1 MKYVALAAV
10 LLALAVLVY
19 DRLRLRRTMNS
30 LDRMLDDAVCGAF
43 VPTAACPRSRPG
55 SSGIWT
61 QAARPP
67 RDLPRIGRVCRR

>member
-30 LDRMLDDAVCGAF
+30 LDRMLDDAF
-43 VPTAACPRSRPG
+43 
-55 SSGIWT
+55 
-61 QAARPP
+61 
-67 RDLPRIGRVCRR
+67 